1 MFVAR
6 SEQTYLDAFDRSGLR
21 PVAVCGVDPA
31 PFRTWFLPWYRS
43 TPRPLALTGLLAATV
58 ASVPFDVLAASL
70 NSAASWHKV
79 FVLTDTRLC
88 HGKARKS

>member
-1 MFVAR
+1 
-6 SEQTYLDAFDRSGLR
+6 
-21 PVAVCGVDPA
+21 
-31 PFRTWFLPWYRS
+31 
-43 TPRPLALTGLLAATV
+43 
-58 ASVPFDVLAASL
+58 L